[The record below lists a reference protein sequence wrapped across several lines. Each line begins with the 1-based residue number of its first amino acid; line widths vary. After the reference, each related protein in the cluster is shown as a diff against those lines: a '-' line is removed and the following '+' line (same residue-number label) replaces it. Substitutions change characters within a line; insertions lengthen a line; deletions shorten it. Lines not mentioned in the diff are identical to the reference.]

1 MLGFI
6 RTQMPTGLKCVFWQ
20 TFCVITFCVY
30 ISGIGLYY
38 MQYSVTSNL
47 IISCICNSL
56 WLRVEMLFCNKLFS
70 LSKSNTGT
78 GKLVEIPA
86 ALLSL

>member
-1 MLGFI
+1 
-6 RTQMPTGLKCVFWQ
+6 
-20 TFCVITFCVY
+20 
-30 ISGIGLYY
+30 

-47 IISCICNSL
+47 IIFCICNSL
-56 WLRVEMLFCNKLFS
+56 WLTVEMLFCNKLFS